1 MLTKK
6 SNSDLLISTSKFT
19 IEINSHSGFC
29 FGVVNAIS
37 KAEQNLKP
45 GEKLYSIG
53 SIVHNNQEV
62 ERLTKNGLE
71 TIEIDQISRLKNKK
85 ILFRAHGEPP
95 ESYELLKKTN
105 NELIDAT
112 CPVVLK
118 IQQRIKIAYNK
129 SLETGSQIVIYGKE
143 NHAEVIGLMGQTEYN
158 AILIT
163 NKTDITKID
172 LSKPIEL
179 FSQTTM
185 PLDEFNE
192 IAELLRKKS
201 SNEVKINDTV
211 CRQVSDRQK
220 HLTDFSIRFEI
231 VFFVGDPKSSNSKVL
246 FQACK
251 KVNEQSYFVTSP
263 EDIDSTWLK
272 GKTKIGICGA
282 TSTPEWLM
290 KQVAESIAV
299 FLQAQ

>member
-6 SNSDLLISTSKFT
+6 SNNDLLISTSKFT

-45 GEKLYSIG
+45 GEKLYSVG

-62 ERLTKNGLE
+62 ERLTKKGLE
-71 TIEIDQISRLKNKK
+71 TIEINQVSRLKNKK

-95 ESYELLKKTN
+95 ESYDQIKNSN

-129 SLETGSQIVIYGKE
+129 SLKTGCQIVIYGKE

-163 NKTDITKID
+163 NKTDIAKID

-201 SNEVKINDTV
+201 SNGVKINDTV

-220 HLTDFSIRFEI
+220 HLTDFSMRFEL

-263 EDIDSTWLK
+263 EDIDSTWFK
-272 GKTKIGICGA
+272 SKTKIGICGA

-290 KQVAESIAV
+290 KQVAESIAA

>member
-1 MLTKK
+1 LLTKK

-37 KAEQNLKP
+37 KAEQNLKL
-45 GEKLYSIG
+45 GEKLYCVG

-62 ERLTKNGLE
+62 ERLTKKGLE
-71 TIEIDQISRLKNKK
+71 TIEIKEVSLLKNKK
-85 ILFRAHGEPP
+85 ILFRAHGEPA
-95 ESYELLKKTN
+95 ESYELLKNSN

-118 IQQRIKIAYNK
+118 IQQRIKIAFNK
-129 SLETGSQIVIYGKE
+129 SLETGCQIVIYGKE
-143 NHAEVIGLMGQTEYN
+143 NHAEVIGLMGQTKYN
-158 AILIT
+158 ALLIT
-163 NKTDITKID
+163 NKADISKID
-172 LSKPIEL
+172 MSKPIEL

-185 PLDEFNE
+185 PLDEFTE
-192 IAELLRKKS
+192 IADIIRKKS
-201 SNEVKINDTV
+201 SNRVKINDTV

-220 HLTDFSIRFEI
+220 HLTDFSMRFEI
-231 VFFVGDPKSSNSKVL
+231 IFFVGDPKSSNSKVL

-251 KVNEQSYFVTSP
+251 KVNEQSFSITSP
-263 EDIDSTWLK
+263 ADIDSTWLK

-290 KQVAESIAV
+290 KQVAESLANY
-299 FLQAQ
+299 LNTN